1 MNPLRFLLL
10 FALATPALSADPAP
24 PAPAASAPA
33 GKAIVLFDGSSLDDW
48 EARDAGGS
56 GSVEIKDKDM
66 IIGTGES
73 ITGVVYKKAK
83 DLPVTNYEITLE
95 AQRLE
100 GVDFFCGL
108 TFPVGSPKTCATL
121 VLGGWGGSVTGIS
134 SIDGM
139 DASENSTGHYRK
151 FDDKKWYAVK
161 LRVTPANISAW
172 VGEEKVIDVDIEGKR
187 IGVRAGP
194 IEDYMPLSLTTYAT
208 TAGIRNVKL
217 TPLAA
222 EAPKVKKK

>member
-1 MNPLRFLLL
+1 MNPLRLLL
-10 FALATPALSADPAP
+10 LLALATPAICADPK
-24 PAPAASAPA
+24 PAPASAPA
-33 GKAIVLFDGSSLDDW
+33 GKPIVLFDGSSLDDW

-66 IIGTGES
+66 IIGAGDS

-83 DLPVTNYEITLE
+83 DLPVTNYEITLD
-95 AQRLE
+95 AQRLD

-151 FDDKKWYAVK
+151 FDNNKWYAVK

-194 IEDYMPLSLTTYAT
+194 IEDYQPLSLTTYAT
-208 TAGIRNVKL
+208 MAGIRNIKL

-222 EAPKVKKK
+222 EAPKVEKK